1 MNGNKRKLMV
11 FHQYLAPYRI
21 DFFNALARI
30 GEMEAFFEYENS
42 PDHHY
47 NRREMEARCAF
58 RPQYLNHVRVA
69 GRRVPSGLARI
80 LRQGRPDLVIVPEF
94 SILALEVC
102 LLRAVC
108 RWKFKIVSIC
118 DDSMDMIRGNELSR
132 MHALAR
138 KAAMPVMDDVILPD
152 MEACRWYREHY
163 GKGVFFPI
171 VRDERAFREQ
181 CREALSMSHSMQREY
196 GLHGKRVVLY
206 VGRLAPEKNLEC
218 LVRAAAALPED
229 AVLVIAGSGSLGPEL
244 QDLAVRLKV
253 SAIFTGWLE
262 GERLA
267 AWYNL
272 ADVFVLPSLVEPFG
286 AVVNDALAA
295 GCFCLV
301 SGRCGSACLVRR
313 GWNGELFDPED
324 EKGLASLLRKT
335 CLDRGGSTS
344 PPRLKECLMP
354 AGFREYVNHLMEH
367 IVR

>member
-80 LRQGRPDLVIVPEF
+80 LRQGRPGLVIVPEF

-181 CREALSMSHSMQREY
+181 CREALSMSLSMQREY

-229 AVLVIAGSGSLGPEL
+229 AVLVIA
-244 QDLAVRLKV
+244 V
-253 SAIFTGWLE
+253 S
-262 GERLA
+262 
-267 AWYNL
+267 
-272 ADVFVLPSLVEPFG
+272 
-286 AVVNDALAA
+286 
-295 GCFCLV
+295 
-301 SGRCGSACLVRR
+301 
-313 GWNGELFDPED
+313 
-324 EKGLASLLRKT
+324 
-335 CLDRGGSTS
+335 
-344 PPRLKECLMP
+344 
-354 AGFREYVNHLMEH
+354 
-367 IVR
+367 

>member
-21 DFFNALARI
+21 DFFNALARL

-47 NRREMEARCAF
+47 NRPEMEARCAF

-80 LRQGRPDLVIVPEF
+80 LRQGQPDLVIVPEF

-138 KAAMPVMDDVILPD
+138 KAAMPMMDDVILPD
-152 MEACRWYREHY
+152 MEACCWYREHY

-196 GLHGKRVVLY
+196 GLRGKR
-206 VGRLAPEKNLEC
+206 
-218 LVRAAAALPED
+218 
-229 AVLVIAGSGSLGPEL
+229 
-244 QDLAVRLKV
+244 
-253 SAIFTGWLE
+253 
-262 GERLA
+262 
-267 AWYNL
+267 
-272 ADVFVLPSLVEPFG
+272 
-286 AVVNDALAA
+286 
-295 GCFCLV
+295 
-301 SGRCGSACLVRR
+301 
-313 GWNGELFDPED
+313 
-324 EKGLASLLRKT
+324 
-335 CLDRGGSTS
+335 
-344 PPRLKECLMP
+344 
-354 AGFREYVNHLMEH
+354 
-367 IVR
+367 

>member
-30 GEMEAFFEYENS
+30 GEMEVFFEYENS

-47 NRREMEARCAF
+47 NRPEMEARCAF

-80 LRQGRPDLVIVPEF
+80 LRQGQPDLVIVPEF

-102 LLRAVC
+102 LLRAVAAEIQN
-108 RWKFKIVSIC
+108 RQHF
-118 DDSMDMIRGNELSR
+118 DDSMDMIRGKNCPACMR
-132 MHALAR
+132 WR
-138 KAAMPVMDDVILPD
+138 GRRAMPVMDDVILPD
-152 MEACRWYREHY
+152 REACRWYREHY

-218 LVRAAAALPED
+218 L
-229 AVLVIAGSGSLGPEL
+229 GSGRP
-244 QDLAVRLKV
+244 R
-253 SAIFTGWLE
+253 
-262 GERLA
+262 
-267 AWYNL
+267 
-272 ADVFVLPSLVEPFG
+272 PF
-286 AVVNDALAA
+286 
-295 GCFCLV
+295 
-301 SGRCGSACLVRR
+301 RR
-313 GWNGELFDPED
+313 TPFW
-324 EKGLASLLRKT
+324 
-335 CLDRGGSTS
+335 
-344 PPRLKECLMP
+344 
-354 AGFREYVNHLMEH
+354 
-367 IVR
+367 

>member
-80 LRQGRPDLVIVPEF
+80 LRQGRPGLVIVPEF

-181 CREALSMSHSMQREY
+181 CREALSMSLSMQREY

-253 SAIFTGWLE
+253 SAIFTGWKASVWRPGTIWPTFLFCPAWWN
-262 GERLA
+262 RLGRLSMMRWPPGASAWFPGA
-267 AWYNL
+267 AAPPAWS
-272 ADVFVLPSLVEPFG
+272 AG
-286 AVVNDALAA
+286 AGTGN
-295 GCFCLV
+295 C
-301 SGRCGSACLVRR
+301 SIRKMKR
-313 GWNGELFDPED
+313 GWPLFSGKP
-324 EKGLASLLRKT
+324 AWTAAAIRPLR
-335 CLDRGGSTS
+335 
-344 PPRLKECLMP
+344 
-354 AGFREYVNHLMEH
+354 A
-367 IVR
+367 